1 MKITV
6 IKELIFFISILLIST
21 TVIAKKPKVK
31 GHEAG
36 SYLQEIKND
45 VILPD
50 EADAHIVK
58 LIHKEDQII
67 AVSPNK
73 VFTFENKIWKSK
85 EFKGNWQTAAL
96 DTNNELWLAE
106 NGTIKNA
113 NGSITIAF
121 PQTIKG
127 DTIFCMLWED
137 TQTLH
142 VGSSRGLWIWNG
154 KQWNVLEGTENK
166 SVRGITAGKNDDLWL
181 AASNGIFR
189 RRDGEWINLSEFV
202 MSPGLKT
209 NFTSIAN
216 GTKKE
221 DVIFSNSLALSQISE
236 EGHHWMLTRED
247 GLPYGPATTI
257 VSSKNGLWMGTDM
270 GAIKRTDKWDYYF
283 SKRWMPDNKVNDILV
298 IDDNTVWL
306 ATPKGI
312 SEIKSVEYTLPQK
325 SKHFNARISDR
336 HIHHGFIADCV
347 FDSPGDTASWKCYSS
362 DNDGLWTSIYLASES
377 FRYAV
382 TGEQDAYDNAVR
394 TFKAMERLETI
405 NPNPGFVARSYLTI
419 DEPSPHGTWHAT
431 EDGKWK
437 WKADTSSDEI
447 VGHMFAYPIF
457 YKLVAKGEMK
467 DRCKSLV
474 HRLMSHIVDN
484 NFHLIDLDGKPTRWG
499 VWSPDSLNHR
509 PDWWYERGINSLQI
523 LSHLEGAIAIT
534 GDKKFKKAYQEL
546 ITEHHYV
553 ENMMLQKMHFPYEIN
568 HSDDELAFL
577 PYYSLLQHVRDPELK
592 KRYQKSMLRSWLVE
606 KPDRNPLWNII
617 ASSAL
622 DKDCDLDIAVQEL
635 KDFPMDVIKW
645 TMDNSHRWDI
655 KLNPVADRFLNPQA
669 TKVIPVDE
677 RGISK
682 WNSNPYK
689 LVQKGNG
696 TGEDDGA
703 AWLLPYWMGRYH
715 GFIIE

>member
-1 MKITV
+1 MK
-6 IKELIFFISILLIST
+6 FFKLTSLVVCTLFVST
-21 TVIAKKPKVK
+21 LAFAKKSKVEGQETGK
-31 GHEAG
+31 
-36 SYLQEIKND
+36 YLQEIKNTI
-45 VILPD
+45 VLPTGKS
-50 EADAHIVK
+50 ENIIK
-58 LIHKEDQII
+58 LIQNGEQII
-67 AVSPNK
+67 AVSPGK
-73 VFTFENKIWKSK
+73 VFTFQNKIWTVT
-85 EFKGNWQTAAL
+85 EIKGDWQSAAL
-96 DTNNELWLAE
+96 DANNDLWLAE
-106 NGTIKNA
+106 TGRIFNA
-113 NGSITIAF
+113 GKQTSIDF
-121 PQTIKG
+121 PYTIKG
-127 DTIFCMLWED
+127 DTIFCLLWED
-137 TQTLH
+137 AKTLH
-142 VGSSRGLWIWNG
+142 LGTSRGLWTWTED
-154 KQWNVLEGTENK
+154 KWSVLKGTEGK
-166 SVRGITAGKNDDLWL
+166 SVRGITEGKGKDLWL

-189 RRDGEWINLSEFV
+189 RRDSKWTNLSEFV
-202 MSPGLKT
+202 MSPGLET
-209 NFTSIAN
+209 NFKSIAN
-216 GTKKE
+216 GAKKE
-221 DVIFSNSLALSQISE
+221 DVIFGNHLALSQISE
-236 EGHHWMLTRED
+236 NGNHWMLTKED
-247 GLPYGPATTI
+247 GLPYGPVSTI
-257 VSSKNGLWMGTDM
+257 VSTKNGLWLGTEK

-283 SKRWMPDNKVNDILV
+283 GKRWLPDNKINDILE
-298 IDDNTVWL
+298 IDENTVWL

-312 SEIKSVEYTLPQK
+312 SEIKNIEISLPQK
-325 SKHFNARISDR
+325 SKRFNERITER

-362 DNDGLWTSIYLASES
+362 DNDGLWSSIYLASES

-457 YKLVAKGEMK
+457 YKLVAKGEIK
-467 DRCKSLV
+467 ERCEGLV

-484 NFHLIDLDGKPTRWG
+484 DFHLIDLDGKPTRWG
-499 VWSPDSLNHR
+499 VWSPDSLNNR
-509 PDWWYERGINSLQI
+509 ADWWYESGINSLQI
-523 LSHLEGAIAIT
+523 LSHLEGAIYIT
-534 GDKKFKKAYQEL
+534 GDEKFEKAYQEL

-553 ENMMLQKMHFPYEIN
+553 ENMIQQKMHFPYEIN

-577 PYYSLLQHVRDPELK
+577 PYYSLLQNVRDPELK
-592 KRYQKSMLRSWLVE
+592 KQYQKSMQRTWLVE
-606 KPDRNPLWNII
+606 QADRNPLWNII

-622 DKDCDLDIAVQEL
+622 DKDCDLDVAVQEL
-635 KDFPMDVIKW
+635 KDYPMDIIKW

-677 RGISK
+677 RGISR

-696 TGEDDGA
+696 KGEDDGT

-715 GFIIE
+715 GFIIEK